1 MGWGRSSL
9 LRRSFRRGAAS
20 PTTRFRLEVSL
31 SGVSFALFVLTLV
44 APDWIEAVF
53 RVSPDAHSG
62 SLEWAIDGLLLAAA
76 VTAGMLARLDWQR
89 PRPVSSDLN

>member
-1 MGWGRSSL
+1 MGWARSSL
-9 LRRSFRRGAAS
+9 LRRSFRRNAAKRG
-20 PTTRFRLEVSL
+20 TRFWLEAGL

-44 APDWIEAVF
+44 VPDWIEAVF
-53 RVSPDAHSG
+53 RVSPDEHSG
-62 SLEWAIDGLLLAAA
+62 SLEWAIDGVLLAAA